1 MVIKILLH
9 NIFDKEKC
17 VLHCQN
23 LQFALRLGSKLKS
36 ILRVLE
42 LNPSQW
48 LKPYVEFNKKKR
60 IETTKKGD
68 KDEKVLY
75 KLMSNAV
82 YCKRMENLT
91 NRIDIKLVSKE
102 LTRNTY
108 K

>member
-1 MVIKILLH
+1 MVLKILLH

-42 LNPSQW
+42 LNQSQW
-48 LKPYVEFNKKKR
+48 LKPYVEFNKQKR
-60 IETTKKGD
+60 IETDRNGD
-68 KDEKVLY
+68 KGEKVLY
-75 KLMSNAV
+75 KLMNNAV
-82 YCKRMENLT
+82 YCKRLKNLR

-102 LTRNTY
+102 LSRNMY

>member
-1 MVIKILLH
+1 M
-9 NIFDKEKC
+9 
-17 VLHCQN
+17 LHCQN

-42 LNPSQW
+42 LNQSQW
-48 LKPYVEFNKKKR
+48 LKPYVEFNKQKR
-60 IETTKKGD
+60 IETPKKGD
-68 KDEKVLY
+68 QDEKVLY